1 MTILKKGNY
10 MGFDIFSTVLCLGFI
25 LGSCAVFANAVEW
38 LGKHLKLGHG
48 VVGSVFAA
56 VGTAL
61 PETLIPIIA
70 IVFHP
75 GMAGM
80 EIGIGAIAGAPFM
93 LGTLAFFVTGSSVI
107 IYTLVGKRTLKMNT
121 DLKAISKDL
130 IFFIIIYGLAVSTT
144 FFHHN
149 HLLKTIVAIALLLS
163 YLLYLKKTFAG
174 ETEEMEDLNQLYLSR
189 VFKFK
194 ESLLVIIIQI
204 LISLAGII
212 FGAQLFIH
220 YVEILSTHFGIAP
233 LILSIIITP
242 IATELPEKLNSIIW
256 TGQKKDTLAL
266 GNITGAMVFQSCFP
280 VVFGMLL
287 TPWDLKGITMISAVI
302 ALISAIVYLAWIKIT
317 NKLNPFI
324 LLTGGIG
331 YTIFL
336 LYVFNHG

>member
-1 MTILKKGNY
+1 MA
-10 MGFDIFSTVLCLGFI
+10 FDIVSTLFCLGFI

-38 LGKHLKLGHG
+38 LGKHLKMGHG

-56 VGTAL
+56 IGTAL

-75 GMAGM
+75 GVAGM
-80 EIGIGAIAGAPFM
+80 DIGIGAIAGAPFM
-93 LGTLAFFVTGSSVI
+93 LGTLAFFVTGAAVI
-107 IYTLVGKRTLKMNT
+107 VYTLLGKRTLKMNT
-121 DLKAISKDL
+121 NLEAISKDL
-130 IFFIIIYGLAVSTT
+130 TFFIIIYALAVSTT
-144 FFHHN
+144 FFHQH
-149 HLLKTIVAIALLLS
+149 HLVKSIVAVALLLS
-163 YLLYLKKTFAG
+163 YFLYLKKTFAG
-174 ETEEMEDLNQLYLSR
+174 ETEEIEDLDQFYLSKF
-189 VFKFK
+189 FKVEETFFW
-194 ESLLVIIIQI
+194 IIIQI
-204 LISLAGII
+204 FISLAGIV

-220 YVEILSTHFGIAP
+220 YVEILSTHFGMAP

-287 TPWDLKGITMISAVI
+287 TPWDLKGITLVSAIIALTSAVF
-302 ALISAIVYLAWIKIT
+302 YLAWIKIT
-317 NKLNPFI
+317 KKINPFV

-331 YTIFL
+331 YIIFL
-336 LYVFNHG
+336 AFIFHRG